1 MQIPRGLKPTR
12 NDKEMEDNRRVG
24 FSVRAQTFL
33 QAYSRLVK
41 ERKAG
46 SSLLKRFGMTAFE
59 GWTAVEWINDFSV
72 GGQSSCRQMKGLQT
86 ERKDSLVNGYN

>member
-33 QAYSRLVK
+33 QAY
-41 ERKAG
+41 AD
-46 SSLLKRFGMTAFE
+46 LLRSEKQ
-59 GWTAVEWINDFSV
+59 VPH
-72 GGQSSCRQMKGLQT
+72 C
-86 ERKDSLVNGYN
+86 